1 MKTSNLTLSQETRR
15 SFFSRLG
22 ALGALSVA
30 SAGQILPRL
39 MKPARAADPTP
50 AQPQTV
56 TIVPFTKN
64 GVRLAPISVPK
75 IVKTDAEWRAQLDT
89 ASFQVT
95 RQSGTEVA
103 YTGPYWN
110 MHEKGLFS
118 CICCDTMVFD
128 SATKFDSGTGWPSFW
143 QPIAKENITQG
154 TDKTYGMV
162 RTAVS
167 CVRCDAHLGHVF
179 DDGPKPT
186 GLRYC
191 MNSVAMKFL
200 KA

>member
-1 MKTSNLTLSQETRR
+1 VKTSKLTLDDSRR
-15 SFFSRLG
+15 TFFSRLG
-22 ALGALSVA
+22 ALCALGT
-30 SAGQILPRL
+30 AGVSQLVPRL
-39 MKPARAADPTP
+39 MKPAEAATASPEM
-50 AQPQTV
+50 V

-64 GVRLAPISVPK
+64 GARLAPITVPK
-75 IVKTDAEWRAQLDT
+75 VVKTDAEWRSQLDT

-162 RTAVS
+162 RTAIS

-191 MNSVAMKFL
+191 MNSVAMKFQ